1 MWMVYFSYSNVIAIA
16 SAAALIV
23 FFVLPAD
30 LTAWITPQLMIAVS
44 LVTIAV
50 SIVSGAISG
59 LRFARNLRHR
69 LEEISIGTRSLAYGN
84 LQYRLPFTNDPEL
97 GDIAQAFNDM
107 AERLESQ
114 VAALQKVTEE
124 NEKLIQQT
132 KLAAISEER
141 QRLARELHDAVSQQ
155 LFAISMMAA
164 TAAKIAVEKPEQC
177 AKLVAS
183 ISESASRA
191 QSEMRALLLQLRPV
205 TLEDQRLGEALTSLV
220 AELERKQV
228 INCDLEI
235 DDVDLPKH
243 IENQLYRIAQ
253 EGLSNV
259 LRHAEASKARVTLSV
274 SGDHSRLLFVIEDD
288 GKGFRE
294 EELSKTTMGLKS
306 IRERTELLGG
316 TVKWVSIPD
325 KGTRMEVRV
334 PLFNN

>member
-1 MWMVYFSYSNVIAIA
+1 
-16 SAAALIV
+16 
-23 FFVLPAD
+23 
-30 LTAWITPQLMIAVS
+30 
-44 LVTIAV
+44 
-50 SIVSGAISG
+50 
-59 LRFARNLRHR
+59 
-69 LEEISIGTRSLAYGN
+69 
-84 LQYRLPFTNDPEL
+84 
-97 GDIAQAFNDM
+97 
-107 AERLESQ
+107 
-114 VAALQKVTEE
+114 
-124 NEKLIQQT
+124 
-132 KLAAISEER
+132 
-141 QRLARELHDAVSQQ
+141 
-155 LFAISMMAA
+155 
-164 TAAKIAVEKPEQC
+164 
-177 AKLVAS
+177 
-183 ISESASRA
+183 
-191 QSEMRALLLQLRPV
+191 MRALLLQLRPV